1 MSHFNVQAYPTDI
14 LTSKGDDLIQQTK
27 GICEKPGTNIVLED
41 DWLKAF
47 T

>member
-14 LTSKGDDLIQQTK
+14 LTSEGDDLIWQTK
-27 GICEKPGTNIVLED
+27 GICEKPGTRIVLED
-41 DWLKAF
+41 EWLKAF